1 MTRSMARGLIG
12 FYALLGA
19 AMLGVFTLQVVRSNE
34 PAASAAVAEQP
45 TTGPLTTE
53 QKDAVLERTGRLVR
67 ERAFATGVDFSRWDQ
82 ILAKYRSRLDEAETA
97 EQFSRVLNRALNEL
111 GISHIDVLAPRAA
124 NERRRETFGGIG
136 VTINNRPDAL
146 ELVEVRENTPA
157 DKAGLRAGDLVVAIN
172 GNRISAINSR
182 GREDD
187 ALGRIRGEPGS
198 VVRLTI
204 KRGEEDERD
213 VEVTRG
219 EIPQGIP
226 ARVTMIGEDAAVF
239 SLASFT
245 EAYERADIER
255 MFDSIKSRPYLVIDL
270 RSNGGGSVSNLTHLL
285 GLVLRPGTEVGAFVS
300 RRDAQQYERTTGE
313 AAADP
318 AKLAAAKEQKFR
330 ARRNPNGV
338 EPYGGQIAVLVN
350 GASASA
356 SEIFAAAMRELREA
370 PLVGHPTAGAVLLS
384 TYVRMD
390 GGFEMKVPTSD
401 YVTTKGQRLEDSP
414 LRPDYTAGTR
424 WGTRGRRPDLAE
436 DPAVLKALEVLR
448 AEVAAG
454 RMREE

>member
-1 MTRSMARGLIG
+1 MARGLIG

-19 AMLGVFTLQVVRSNE
+19 AMLGVFTLQVVRSTE
-34 PAASAAVAEQP
+34 PTASAAVAEQP

-53 QKDAVLERTGRLVR
+53 QKDAVIERTGRLVR
-67 ERAFATGVDFSRWDQ
+67 ERAFATGVDFSKWDQ

-124 NERRRETFGGIG
+124 TERKRESFGGIG
-136 VTINNRPDAL
+136 VTVNDRSDAL

-157 DKAGLRAGDLVVAIN
+157 DKAGLRAGDLVVAID
-172 GNRISAINSR
+172 GNRISEINSR
-182 GREDD
+182 TREGS
-187 ALGRIRGEPGS
+187 ALGRIRGEAGT

-204 KRGEEDERD
+204 RRGDEAERV

-226 ARVTMIGEDAAVF
+226 PRVTMIGDDAAVF

-245 EAYERADIER
+245 EAYERSDVEKL
-255 MFDSIKSRPYLVIDL
+255 FQSVKDRPYLVIDL
-270 RSNGGGSVSNLTHLL
+270 RSNGGGSVSNLAHLL

-300 RRDAQQYERTTGE
+300 RRDAQQFERQTGE
-313 AAADP
+313 SATDA

-330 ARRNPNGV
+330 ARRNPAGV
-338 EPYGGQIAVLVN
+338 EPYAGQIAVLVN

-401 YVTTKGQRLEDSP
+401 YVTAKGRRLEDSP
-414 LRPDYTAGTR
+414 LRPDFTAGSR
-424 WGTRGRRPDLAE
+424 WGSRGRRTELAE
-436 DPAVLKALEVLR
+436 DPAVLKALELLR

-454 RMREE
+454 RIREE